1 MSLEELKLPSP
12 KLILYVSP
20 VLIVCVWLFLDFVI
34 RDPSTILF
42 ALIALGSDILVR
54 NLTSGIFTDRYW
66 FVVVVVQSFFSIF
79 YFFLPAVSFAALAI
93 KKLKTKVISLVLIIW
108 LVFYLMCLTFLFD
121 LRTLLRFL

>member
-12 KLILYVSP
+12 KLILYMSP

-54 NLTSGIFTDRYW
+54 NLTSGIFTDRY
-66 FVVVVVQSFFSIF
+66 
-79 YFFLPAVSFAALAI
+79 
-93 KKLKTKVISLVLIIW
+93 
-108 LVFYLMCLTFLFD
+108 
-121 LRTLLRFL
+121 